1 MRGADQNVPFLF
13 LFNFFPLLHPPLLMS
28 LKTFTREEVTRHN
41 VEGDLWIIIDASV
54 YDMSRFVDMHPGGA
68 FPILELAGK
77 DATDDFYGLHRQDVL
92 VKYDRYRIGTIANE
106 QPQIEFY
113 KSGEMSKV
121 PYAESSAWMGF
132 KSPYFKLVL
141 LLFLFKTHD

>member
-1 MRGADQNVPFLF
+1 
-13 LFNFFPLLHPPLLMS
+13 MS
-28 LKTFTREEVTRHN
+28 LKTFTREEVTRHS

-68 FPILELAGK
+68 FPILEFAGK
-77 DATDDFYGLHRQDVL
+77 DATDDFYGLHRQEVL

-106 QPQIEFY
+106 QPQIDFY

-132 KSPYFKLVL
+132 KSPYFK
-141 LLFLFKTHD
+141 